1 MPFTIKHPA
10 TDLYWT
16 PTSDSLIHLSPDG
29 AEYEIDELGHIQ
41 NLETGLYVR
50 HRGYII
56 REDPLGTPAYDF
68 EWTIEDSGRI
78 YNKLDGGYYVVQD
91 GNFLKI
97 VKTNDAPC
105 WSMNSENKE
114 DVPVSR
120 AAALIEEALNASK
133 KCGCECGCEAG
144 CEGCACEGCDCPKP
158 TPVEEPTPVEPTPV
172 EEPTEA

>member
-1 MPFTIKHPA
+1 MPFKIKHPA
-10 TDLYWT
+10 TGLAWE
-16 PTSDSLIHLSPDG
+16 PVSDGRIRIRQNPHG
-29 AEYEIDELGHIQ
+29 ARYEIDEAGHIQ
-41 NLETGLYVR
+41 NLDTGLYVR
-50 HRGYII
+50 HCALMI

-78 YNKLDGGYYVVQD
+78 YNKFDGGYYLVQD
-91 GNFLKI
+91 GDFLKI
-97 VKTNDAPC
+97 AKTSDAVS
-105 WSMNSENKE
+105 WYIAHED

-158 TPVEEPTPVEPTPV
+158 TPVETPVET
-172 EEPTEA
+172 TEA